1 MKQFIDVVNFEIEA
15 GHGGAG
21 CVSFRREAHVP
32 MGGPDGGNGGDGGD
46 VIVIVDARI
55 NSFGKI
61 KSRKKFRARDG
72 EQGKARLSDGKK
84 GDNVIIRV
92 PIGTVIYNEETG
104 NIIADLIEDG
114 QSETIAKGG
123 KGGKGNKFY
132 ATSTNQAPDYAQHG
146 LDGDKLNIRL
156 EVKLIA
162 DIGLVGMPNAGKSS
176 LLSRLTRANPKIAS
190 YPFTTLT
197 PNLGVCYLDYE
208 RSFVIADIPG
218 IIEGASEGA
227 GLGLTFLRHIERTG
241 ALVFV
246 IDITDENISDTYLK
260 LRKELKSYSKELIKK
275 KSIIILNKTDMLE
288 KNEIDKKIKS
298 VKKTVEKEYKAK
310 ENKEN
315 YFETPEIFAISVF
328 SLEGE
333 ELEKIINA
341 LYKANE
347 SRYLESNSSAIKK
360 KNKKNYNEPFLLNNL
375 NNSDDKKNKLKTK
388 RVFGP
393 VLSKRLGNSLGIDVI
408 PHKTCS
414 YNCIYCQLGSEEN
427 TITDLKNYYSV
438 DEIIYELKE
447 ALLNNKN
454 IDYIT
459 FTGSG
464 EPTLYKDLK
473 KLIYEIKQITDI
485 PVCVITNGS
494 LLYKQEMR
502 SNLLLA
508 DLIIP
513 SLDAGN
519 EDTFKLIDNPNKEID
534 FYKMVEGLA
543 EFKKVFKGEYWLEIF
558 LLKDIND
565 NEMELDDIIKIV
577 RKIKPDRIQLITA
590 TRRVANEKAKA
601 LSDEELKKIKKYFN
615 ARLDIEVDIPN
626 VSDNHKGN
634 TKKIT
639 EEDIINFLI
648 RQPDTARLIAKS
660 FNEEEK
666 RVKELLD
673 SLIKK
678 NKVREEVVNGVVSYA
693 VNI

>member
-61 KSRKKFRARDG
+61 KSRKKFKARDG
-72 EQGKARLSDGKK
+72 ESGRARLSDGKK

-92 PIGTVIYNEETG
+92 PIGTVIYNEETE
-104 NIIADLIEDG
+104 NIIADLTEDG
-114 QSETIAKGG
+114 QSETIARGG

-176 LLSRLTRANPKIAS
+176 LLARLTRANPKIAS

-208 RSFVIADIPG
+208 RSFIIADIPG

-246 IDITDENISDTYLK
+246 IDITDEDINETYLK
-260 LRKELKSYSKELIKK
+260 LRKELKLYSKELIKK
-275 KSIIILNKTDMLE
+275 KSIIILNKIDMLE
-288 KNEIDKKIKS
+288 KKEIEEKIKS
-298 VKKTVEKEYKAK
+298 IKKIINKEYKN
-310 ENKEN
+310 NKEN
-315 YFETPEIFAISVF
+315 YFETPKVFAISVF
-328 SLEGE
+328 SLDGE
-333 ELEKIINA
+333 ELEKITNA

-347 SRYLESNSSAIKK
+347 LRYFET
-360 KNKKNYNEPFLLNNL
+360 KKNYKEPLLLNN
-375 NNSDDKKNKLKTK
+375 KKLKTK

-427 TITDLKNYYSV
+427 TITDLTNYYSV

-485 PVCVITNGS
+485 PVCIITNGS

-519 EDTFKLIDNPNKEID
+519 EETFKLIDNPNKEID
-534 FYKMVEGLA
+534 FDKMVEGLI

-565 NEMELDDIIKIV
+565 NEDELDDIIKIV
-577 RKIKPDRIQLITA
+577 KKIKPDRIQLITA

-615 ARLDIEVDIPN
+615 SKCDIEIDIPN
-626 VSDNHKGN
+626 ISENHKGN
-634 TKKIT
+634 TRILT
-639 EEDIINFLI
+639 EEDIVNFLI
-648 RQPDTARLIAKS
+648 RQPDTAYIIAKS
-660 FNEEEK
+660 FNENERK
-666 RVKELLD
+666 VKELLD
-673 SLIKK
+673 LLIKK
-678 NKVREEVVNGVVSYA
+678 NKVREEIVNGVISYA

>member
-61 KSRKKFRARDG
+61 KSRKKFKARDG
-72 EQGKARLSDGKK
+72 ESGRARLSDGKK

-92 PIGTVIYNEETG
+92 PIGTVIYNEETE
-104 NIIADLIEDG
+104 NIIADLTEDG
-114 QSETIAKGG
+114 QSETIARGG

-176 LLSRLTRANPKIAS
+176 LLARLTRANPKIAS

-208 RSFVIADIPG
+208 RSFIIADIPG

-246 IDITDENISDTYLK
+246 IDITDEDINETYLK
-260 LRKELKSYSKELIKK
+260 LRKELKLYSKELIKK

-288 KNEIDKKIKS
+288 KKEIEEKLKS
-298 VKKTVEKEYKAK
+298 VKKIINKEYKN
-310 ENKEN
+310 NKEN
-315 YFETPEIFAISVF
+315 YFETPEVFAISVF
-328 SLEGE
+328 SLDGE
-333 ELEKIINA
+333 ELEKITNA

-347 SRYLESNSSAIKK
+347 LRYFET
-360 KNKKNYNEPFLLNNL
+360 KKNYKEPLLLNN
-375 NNSDDKKNKLKTK
+375 KKLKTK

-427 TITDLKNYYSV
+427 TITDLTNYYSV

-485 PVCVITNGS
+485 PVCIITNGS

-519 EDTFKLIDNPNKEID
+519 EETFKLIDNPNKEID
-534 FYKMVEGLA
+534 FDKMVEGLI

-558 LLKDIND
+558 LLKGIND
-565 NEMELDDIIKIV
+565 NEDELDDIIKIV
-577 RKIKPDRIQLITA
+577 KKIKPDRIQLITA

-601 LSDEELKKIKKYFN
+601 LYDEELKKIKKYFN
-615 ARLDIEVDIPN
+615 SKCDIEIDIPN
-626 VSDNHKGN
+626 ISENHKGN
-634 TKKIT
+634 TRILT
-639 EEDIINFLI
+639 EDDIVNFLI
-648 RQPDTARLIAKS
+648 RQPDTAYIIAKS
-660 FNEEEK
+660 FNENERK
-666 RVKELLD
+666 VKELLD
-673 SLIKK
+673 LLIKK
-678 NKVREEVVNGVVSYA
+678 NKVREEIVNGVVSYA

>member
-61 KSRKKFRARDG
+61 KSRKKFKARDG
-72 EQGKARLSDGKK
+72 ESGRARLSDGKK
-84 GDNVIIRV
+84 GNNVIIRV

-114 QSETIAKGG
+114 QSETIARGG

-176 LLSRLTRANPKIAS
+176 LLARLTRANPKIAP

-208 RSFVIADIPG
+208 RSFIIADIPG

-241 ALVFV
+241 TLVFV
-246 IDITDENISDTYLK
+246 IDITDEDINETYLK
-260 LRKELKSYSKELIKK
+260 LRKELKLYSKELIKK

-288 KNEIDKKIKS
+288 KKEIEEKIKS
-298 VKKTVEKEYKAK
+298 VKKIINKEYKN
-310 ENKEN
+310 NKKN
-315 YFETPEIFAISVF
+315 YFEIPEVFAISVF
-328 SLEGE
+328 SLDGE
-333 ELEKIINA
+333 ELEKITNA

-347 SRYLESNSSAIKK
+347 LRYFET
-360 KNKKNYNEPFLLNNL
+360 KKNYKEPLLLNN
-375 NNSDDKKNKLKTK
+375 KKLKTK

-427 TITDLKNYYSV
+427 TITDLTNYYSV

-485 PVCVITNGS
+485 PVCIITNGS

-519 EDTFKLIDNPNKEID
+519 EETFKLIDNPNKEID
-534 FYKMVEGLA
+534 FDKMVEGLI

-565 NEMELDDIIKIV
+565 NEDELDDIIKIV
-577 RKIKPDRIQLITA
+577 KKIKPDRIQLITA

-601 LSDEELKKIKKYFN
+601 LSDEELKKVKKYFN
-615 ARLDIEVDIPN
+615 SKCDIEIDIPN
-626 VSDNHKGN
+626 ISENHKGN
-634 TKKIT
+634 TRILT
-639 EEDIINFLI
+639 EEDIVNFLI
-648 RQPDTARLIAKS
+648 RQPDTAYIIAKS
-660 FNEEEK
+660 FNENERK
-666 RVKELLD
+666 VKELLD
-673 SLIKK
+673 LLIKK
-678 NKVREEVVNGVVSYA
+678 NKVREEIVNGVISYA

>member
-61 KSRKKFRARDG
+61 KSRKKFKARDG
-72 EQGKARLSDGKK
+72 ESGRARLSDGKK

-92 PIGTVIYNEETG
+92 PIGTVIYNEDTE
-104 NIIADLIEDG
+104 NIIADLTEDG
-114 QSETIAKGG
+114 QSETIARGG

-176 LLSRLTRANPKIAS
+176 LLARLTRANPKIAS

-208 RSFVIADIPG
+208 RSFIIADIPG

-246 IDITDENISDTYLK
+246 IDITDEDINETYLK
-260 LRKELKSYSKELIKK
+260 LRKELKLYSKELIKK

-288 KNEIDKKIKS
+288 KKEIEEKIKS
-298 VKKTVEKEYKAK
+298 IKKIINKEYKN
-310 ENKEN
+310 NKEN
-315 YFETPEIFAISVF
+315 YFETPEVFAISVF
-328 SLEGE
+328 SLDGE
-333 ELEKIINA
+333 ELEKITNA
-341 LYKANE
+341 LYKVNE
-347 SRYLESNSSAIKK
+347 LRYFET
-360 KNKKNYNEPFLLNNL
+360 KKNYKEPLLLNN
-375 NNSDDKKNKLKTK
+375 KKLKTK

-427 TITDLKNYYSV
+427 TITDLTNYYSV

-485 PVCVITNGS
+485 PVCIITNGS

-502 SNLLLA
+502 SNLILA

-519 EDTFKLIDNPNKEID
+519 EETFKLIDNPNKEID
-534 FYKMVEGLA
+534 FDKMVEGLI

-565 NEMELDDIIKIV
+565 NEDELDDIIKIV
-577 RKIKPDRIQLITA
+577 KKIKPDRIQLITA

-615 ARLDIEVDIPN
+615 SKCDIEIDIPN
-626 VSDNHKGN
+626 ISENHKGN
-634 TKKIT
+634 TRILT
-639 EEDIINFLI
+639 EEDIVNFLI
-648 RQPDTARLIAKS
+648 RQPDTAYIIAKS
-660 FNEEEK
+660 FNENERK
-666 RVKELLD
+666 VKELLD
-673 SLIKK
+673 LLIKK
-678 NKVREEVVNGVVSYA
+678 NKVREEIVNGVISYA

>member
-61 KSRKKFRARDG
+61 KSRKKFKARDG
-72 EQGKARLSDGKK
+72 ESGRARLSDGKK

-92 PIGTVIYNEETG
+92 PIGTVIYNEETE
-104 NIIADLIEDG
+104 NIIADLTKDG
-114 QSETIAKGG
+114 QSETIARGG

-132 ATSTNQAPDYAQHG
+132 ATSTNQSPDYAQHG

-176 LLSRLTRANPKIAS
+176 LLARLTRANPKIAS

-208 RSFVIADIPG
+208 RSFIIADIPG

-246 IDITDENISDTYLK
+246 IDITDEDINETYLK
-260 LRKELKSYSKELIKK
+260 LRKELKLYSKELIKK

-288 KNEIDKKIKS
+288 KKEIEEKIKS
-298 VKKTVEKEYKAK
+298 IKKIINKEYKN
-310 ENKEN
+310 NKEN
-315 YFETPEIFAISVF
+315 YFETPEVFAISVF
-328 SLEGE
+328 SLDGE
-333 ELEKIINA
+333 ELEKITNV

-347 SRYLESNSSAIKK
+347 LRYFET
-360 KNKKNYNEPFLLNNL
+360 KKNYKEPLLLNN
-375 NNSDDKKNKLKTK
+375 KKLKTK

-427 TITDLKNYYSV
+427 TITDLTNYYSV

-485 PVCVITNGS
+485 PVCIITNGS

-519 EDTFKLIDNPNKEID
+519 EETFKLIDNPNKEID
-534 FYKMVEGLA
+534 FYKMVEGLI

-565 NEMELDDIIKIV
+565 NEDELDDIIKIV
-577 RKIKPDRIQLITA
+577 KKIKPDRIQLITA

-615 ARLDIEVDIPN
+615 SKCDIEIDIPN
-626 VSDNHKGN
+626 ISENHKGN
-634 TKKIT
+634 TRILT
-639 EEDIINFLI
+639 EDDIVNFLI
-648 RQPDTARLIAKS
+648 RQPDTAYIIAKS
-660 FNEEEK
+660 FNENERK
-666 RVKELLD
+666 VKELLD
-673 SLIKK
+673 LLIKK
-678 NKVREEVVNGVVSYA
+678 NKVREEIVNGVVSYA

>member
-61 KSRKKFRARDG
+61 KSRKKFKARDG
-72 EQGKARLSDGKK
+72 ESGRARLSDGKK

-92 PIGTVIYNEETG
+92 PIGTVIYNEETE
-104 NIIADLIEDG
+104 NIIADLTEDG
-114 QSETIAKGG
+114 HSETIARGG

-176 LLSRLTRANPKIAS
+176 LLARLTRANPKIAS

-208 RSFVIADIPG
+208 RSFIIADIPG

-246 IDITDENISDTYLK
+246 IDITDEDINETYLK
-260 LRKELKSYSKELIKK
+260 LRKELKLYSKELIKK

-288 KNEIDKKIKS
+288 KKEIEEKIKS
-298 VKKTVEKEYKAK
+298 VKKIINKEYKN
-310 ENKEN
+310 NKEN
-315 YFETPEIFAISVF
+315 YFEPPEVFAISVF
-328 SLEGE
+328 SLDGE

-347 SRYLESNSSAIKK
+347 LRYSET
-360 KNKKNYNEPFLLNNL
+360 KKNYKEPLLLNN
-375 NNSDDKKNKLKTK
+375 KKLKTK

-485 PVCVITNGS
+485 PVCIITNGS

-519 EDTFKLIDNPNKEID
+519 EETFKLIDNPNKEID
-534 FYKMVEGLA
+534 FDKMVEGLI

-565 NEMELDDIIKIV
+565 NEDELGDIIKIV
-577 RKIKPDRIQLITA
+577 KKIKPDRIQLITA

-615 ARLDIEVDIPN
+615 SKCNIEIDIPN
-626 VSDNHKGN
+626 ISENHKGN
-634 TKKIT
+634 TRILT
-639 EEDIINFLI
+639 EDDIVNFLI
-648 RQPDTARLIAKS
+648 RQPDTAYIIAKS
-660 FNEEEK
+660 FNENERK
-666 RVKELLD
+666 VKELLD
-673 SLIKK
+673 LLIKK
-678 NKVREEVVNGVVSYA
+678 NKVREEIVNGVISYA

>member
-61 KSRKKFRARDG
+61 KSRKKFKARDG
-72 EQGKARLSDGKK
+72 ESGRARLSDGKK

-92 PIGTVIYNEETG
+92 PIGTVIYNEDTE
-104 NIIADLIEDG
+104 NIIADLTEDG
-114 QSETIAKGG
+114 QSETIARGG

-176 LLSRLTRANPKIAS
+176 LLARLTRANPKIAS

-208 RSFVIADIPG
+208 RSFIIADIPG

-246 IDITDENISDTYLK
+246 IDITDEDINETYLK
-260 LRKELKSYSKELIKK
+260 LRKELKLYSKELIKK

-288 KNEIDKKIKS
+288 KKEIEEKIKS
-298 VKKTVEKEYKAK
+298 IKKIINKEYKN
-310 ENKEN
+310 NKEN
-315 YFETPEIFAISVF
+315 YFEIPEVFAISVF
-328 SLEGE
+328 SLDGE
-333 ELEKIINA
+333 ELEKITNA

-347 SRYLESNSSAIKK
+347 LRYFET
-360 KNKKNYNEPFLLNNL
+360 KKNYKEPLLLNN
-375 NNSDDKKNKLKTK
+375 KKLKTK

-427 TITDLKNYYSV
+427 TITDLTNYYSV

-485 PVCVITNGS
+485 PVCIITNGS

-519 EDTFKLIDNPNKEID
+519 EETFKLIDNPNKEID
-534 FYKMVEGLA
+534 FDKMVEGLI

-565 NEMELDDIIKIV
+565 NEDELDDIIKIV
-577 RKIKPDRIQLITA
+577 KKIKPDRIQFITA

-615 ARLDIEVDIPN
+615 SKCDIEIDIPN
-626 VSDNHKGN
+626 ISENHKGN
-634 TKKIT
+634 TRIIT
-639 EEDIINFLI
+639 EEDIVNFLI
-648 RQPDTARLIAKS
+648 RQPDTAYIIAKS
-660 FNEEEK
+660 FNENERK
-666 RVKELLD
+666 VKELLD
-673 SLIKK
+673 LLIKK
-678 NKVREEVVNGVVSYA
+678 NKVREEIVNGVVSYA

>member
-61 KSRKKFRARDG
+61 KSRKKFKARDG
-72 EQGKARLSDGKK
+72 ESGRARLSDGKK

-92 PIGTVIYNEETG
+92 PIGTVIYNEETE
-104 NIIADLIEDG
+104 NIIADLTEDG
-114 QSETIAKGG
+114 QSETIARGG

-176 LLSRLTRANPKIAS
+176 LLARLTRANPKIAS

-208 RSFVIADIPG
+208 RSFIIADIPG

-246 IDITDENISDTYLK
+246 IDITDEDINETYLK
-260 LRKELKSYSKELIKK
+260 LRKELKLYSKELIKK

-288 KNEIDKKIKS
+288 KKEIEEKIKS
-298 VKKTVEKEYKAK
+298 IKKVINKEYKN
-310 ENKEN
+310 NKEN
-315 YFETPEIFAISVF
+315 YFEIPEVFAISVF
-328 SLEGE
+328 SLDGE
-333 ELEKIINA
+333 ELEKITNA

-347 SRYLESNSSAIKK
+347 LRYFET
-360 KNKKNYNEPFLLNNL
+360 KKNYKEPLLLNN
-375 NNSDDKKNKLKTK
+375 KKLKTK

-427 TITDLKNYYSV
+427 TITDLTNYYSV

-485 PVCVITNGS
+485 PVCIITNGS

-519 EDTFKLIDNPNKEID
+519 EETFKLIDNPNKEID
-534 FYKMVEGLA
+534 FDKMVEGLI

-565 NEMELDDIIKIV
+565 NEVELDDIIKIV
-577 RKIKPDRIQLITA
+577 KRIKPDRIQLITA

-601 LSDEELKKIKKYFN
+601 LYDEELKKIKKYFN
-615 ARLDIEVDIPN
+615 SKCDIEIDIPN
-626 VSDNHKGN
+626 ISENHKGN
-634 TKKIT
+634 TRILT
-639 EEDIINFLI
+639 EDDIVNFLI
-648 RQPDTARLIAKS
+648 RQPDTAYIIAKS
-660 FNEEEK
+660 FNENERK
-666 RVKELLD
+666 VKELLD
-673 SLIKK
+673 LLIKK
-678 NKVREEVVNGVVSYA
+678 NKVREEIVNGVVSYA

>member
-61 KSRKKFRARDG
+61 KSRKKFKARDG
-72 EQGKARLSDGKK
+72 ESGRARLSDGKK
-84 GDNVIIRV
+84 GDNIIIRV
-92 PIGTVIYNEETG
+92 PIGTVIYNEETE
-104 NIIADLIEDG
+104 NIIADLTEDG
-114 QSETIAKGG
+114 QSETIARGG

-176 LLSRLTRANPKIAS
+176 LLARLTRANPKIAS

-208 RSFVIADIPG
+208 RSFIIADIPG

-246 IDITDENISDTYLK
+246 IDITDEDINETYLK
-260 LRKELKSYSKELIKK
+260 LRKELKLYSKELIKK

-288 KNEIDKKIKS
+288 KKEIEEKIKS
-298 VKKTVEKEYKAK
+298 IKKVINKEYKN
-310 ENKEN
+310 NKEN
-315 YFETPEIFAISVF
+315 YFETPEVFAISVF
-328 SLEGE
+328 SLDGE
-333 ELEKIINA
+333 ELEKITNA

-347 SRYLESNSSAIKK
+347 LRYFET
-360 KNKKNYNEPFLLNNL
+360 KKNYKEPLLLNN
-375 NNSDDKKNKLKTK
+375 KKLKTK

-427 TITDLKNYYSV
+427 TITDLTNYYSV

-485 PVCVITNGS
+485 PVCIITNGS

-519 EDTFKLIDNPNKEID
+519 EDAFKLIDNPNKEINFD
-534 FYKMVEGLA
+534 KMVEGLI

-565 NEMELDDIIKIV
+565 NEDELDDIIKIV
-577 RKIKPDRIQLITA
+577 KKIKPDRIQLITA

-601 LSDEELKKIKKYFN
+601 LTDEELKKIRKYFN
-615 ARLDIEVDIPN
+615 SKCDIEIDIPN
-626 VSDNHKGN
+626 ISENHKGN
-634 TKKIT
+634 TRILT
-639 EEDIINFLI
+639 EEDIVNFLI
-648 RQPDTARLIAKS
+648 RQPDTAYIIAKS
-660 FNEEEK
+660 FNENERK
-666 RVKELLD
+666 VKELLD
-673 SLIKK
+673 LLIKK
-678 NKVREEVVNGVVSYA
+678 NKVREEIVNGVISYA

>member
-21 CVSFRREAHVP
+21 CISFRREAHVP

-61 KSRKKFRARDG
+61 KSRKKFKARDG
-72 EQGKARLSDGKK
+72 ESGRARLSDGKK

-92 PIGTVIYNEETG
+92 PIGTVIYNEETE
-104 NIIADLIEDG
+104 NIIADLTEDG
-114 QSETIAKGG
+114 QSETIARGG

-176 LLSRLTRANPKIAS
+176 LLARLTRANPKIAS

-208 RSFVIADIPG
+208 RSFIIADIPG

-246 IDITDENISDTYLK
+246 IDITDEDINETYLK
-260 LRKELKSYSKELIKK
+260 LRKELKLYSKELIKK

-288 KNEIDKKIKS
+288 KKEIEEKIKS
-298 VKKTVEKEYKAK
+298 VKKVINKEYKN
-310 ENKEN
+310 NKEN
-315 YFETPEIFAISVF
+315 YFEIPEVFAISVF
-328 SLEGE
+328 SLDGEG
-333 ELEKIINA
+333 LEKIINA

-347 SRYLESNSSAIKK
+347 LRYFKT
-360 KNKKNYNEPFLLNNL
+360 KKNYKEPLLLNN
-375 NNSDDKKNKLKTK
+375 KKLKTK

-427 TITDLKNYYSV
+427 TITDLTNYYSV

-485 PVCVITNGS
+485 PVCIITNGS

-519 EDTFKLIDNPNKEID
+519 EETFKLIDNPNKEID
-534 FYKMVEGLA
+534 FDKMVEGLI

-565 NEMELDDIIKIV
+565 NEDELDDIIKIV
-577 RKIKPDRIQLITA
+577 KKIKPDRIQLITA

-615 ARLDIEVDIPN
+615 SKCDIEIDIPN
-626 VSDNHKGN
+626 ISENHKGN
-634 TKKIT
+634 TRILT
-639 EEDIINFLI
+639 EEDIVNFLI
-648 RQPDTARLIAKS
+648 RQPDTAYIIAKS
-660 FNEEEK
+660 FNENERK
-666 RVKELLD
+666 VKELLD
-673 SLIKK
+673 LLIKK
-678 NKVREEVVNGVVSYA
+678 NKVREEIVNGVISYA

>member
-15 GHGGAG
+15 GHGGVG

-61 KSRKKFRARDG
+61 KSRKKFKARDG
-72 EQGKARLSDGKK
+72 ESGRARLSDGKK

-92 PIGTVIYNEETG
+92 PIGTVIYNEETE
-104 NIIADLIEDG
+104 NIIADLTEDG
-114 QSETIAKGG
+114 QSETIARGG

-176 LLSRLTRANPKIAS
+176 LLARLTRANPKIAS

-208 RSFVIADIPG
+208 RSFIIADIPG

-246 IDITDENISDTYLK
+246 IDITDEDINETYLK
-260 LRKELKSYSKELIKK
+260 LRKELKLYSKELIKK

-288 KNEIDKKIKS
+288 KKEIEEKIKS
-298 VKKTVEKEYKAK
+298 VKKIINKEYKN
-310 ENKEN
+310 NKEN
-315 YFETPEIFAISVF
+315 YFETPEVFAISVF
-328 SLEGE
+328 SLDGE
-333 ELEKIINA
+333 ELEKITNA

-347 SRYLESNSSAIKK
+347 LRYFET
-360 KNKKNYNEPFLLNNL
+360 KKNYKEPLLLNN
-375 NNSDDKKNKLKTK
+375 KKLKTK

-427 TITDLKNYYSV
+427 TITDLTNYYSV

-485 PVCVITNGS
+485 PVCIITNGS

-519 EDTFKLIDNPNKEID
+519 EETFKLIDNPNKEID
-534 FYKMVEGLA
+534 FDKMVEGLI

-565 NEMELDDIIKIV
+565 NEDELDDIIKIV
-577 RKIKPDRIQLITA
+577 KKIKPDRIQLITA

-615 ARLDIEVDIPN
+615 SKCDIEIDIPN
-626 VSDNHKGN
+626 ISENHKGN
-634 TKKIT
+634 TRILT
-639 EEDIINFLI
+639 EDDIVNFLI
-648 RQPDTARLIAKS
+648 RQPDTAYIIAKS
-660 FNEEEK
+660 FNENERK
-666 RVKELLD
+666 VKELLD
-673 SLIKK
+673 LLIKK
-678 NKVREEVVNGVVSYA
+678 NKVREEIVNGVVSYA

>member
-84 GDNVIIRV
+84 GDNVVIRV
-92 PIGTVIYNEETG
+92 PIGAVIYNEETG
-104 NIIADLIEDG
+104 NIIADLTEDG
-114 QSETIAKGG
+114 QSETIARGG

-146 LDGDKLNIRL
+146 LEGDKLNIRL

-176 LLSRLTRANPKIAS
+176 LLARLTRANPKIAS

-246 IDITDENISDTYLK
+246 IDITDEDIGDTYLK

-288 KNEIDKKIKS
+288 KNEIEKKIKIL
-298 VKKTVEKEYKAK
+298 KKTVEKEY
-310 ENKEN
+310 EDNKEN
-315 YFETPEIFAISVF
+315 YFEVPEIFAISVF

-333 ELEKIINA
+333 ELEKITNA

-347 SRYLESNSSAIKK
+347 LRYSKINSINKK
-360 KNKKNYNEPFLLNNL
+360 TKKNYNEHVLLNNE
-375 NNSDDKKNKLKTK
+375 KNKLKTK

-485 PVCVITNGS
+485 PVCIITNGS

-508 DLIIP
+508 DLVIP

-534 FYKMVEGLA
+534 FDKMVEGLI

-565 NEMELDDIIKIV
+565 NEDELDDIIKIV
-577 RKIKPDRIQLITA
+577 NKIKPDRIQLITA

-601 LSDEELKKIKKYFN
+601 LTDEELKKIKKYFN
-615 ARLDIEVDIPN
+615 SRCDIEVDIPS

-634 TKKIT
+634 AKKIT
-639 EEDIINFLI
+639 EEDIVNFLI
-648 RQPDTARLIAKS
+648 RQPDTAYLISKS
-660 FNEEEK
+660 FNEEERK
-666 RVKELLD
+666 VKELLD
-673 SLIKK
+673 TLIKK
-678 NKVREEVVNGVVSYA
+678 NKVREEIVNGVVSYA

>member
-61 KSRKKFRARDG
+61 KSRKKFKARDG
-72 EQGKARLSDGKK
+72 ESGRARLSDGKK

-92 PIGTVIYNEETG
+92 PIGTVIYNEETE
-104 NIIADLIEDG
+104 NIIADLTEDG
-114 QSETIAKGG
+114 QSETIARGG

-176 LLSRLTRANPKIAS
+176 LLARLTRANPKIAS

-208 RSFVIADIPG
+208 RSFIIADIPG

-246 IDITDENISDTYLK
+246 IDITDEDINETYLK
-260 LRKELKSYSKELIKK
+260 LRKELKLYSKELIKK

-288 KNEIDKKIKS
+288 KKEIEEKIKS
-298 VKKTVEKEYKAK
+298 IKKVINKEYKN
-310 ENKEN
+310 NKEN
-315 YFETPEIFAISVF
+315 YFETPKVFAISVF
-328 SLEGE
+328 SLDGE
-333 ELEKIINA
+333 ELEKITNA

-347 SRYLESNSSAIKK
+347 LRYFET
-360 KNKKNYNEPFLLNNL
+360 KKNYKEPLLLNN
-375 NNSDDKKNKLKTK
+375 KKLKTK

-427 TITDLKNYYSV
+427 TITDLTNYYSV

-485 PVCVITNGS
+485 PVCIITNGS

-519 EDTFKLIDNPNKEID
+519 EETFKLIDNPNKEID
-534 FYKMVEGLA
+534 FDKMVEGLI

-565 NEMELDDIIKIV
+565 NEDELDDIIKIV
-577 RKIKPDRIQLITA
+577 KKIKPDRIQLITA

-615 ARLDIEVDIPN
+615 SKCDIEIDIPN
-626 VSDNHKGN
+626 ISENHKGN
-634 TKKIT
+634 DKKIT
-639 EEDIINFLI
+639 EEDIVNFLI
-648 RQPDTARLIAKS
+648 RQPDTAYIIAKS
-660 FNEEEK
+660 FNENERK
-666 RVKELLD
+666 VKELLD

-678 NKVREEVVNGVVSYA
+678 NKVREEIVNGVVSYA

>member
-61 KSRKKFRARDG
+61 KSRKKFKARDG
-72 EQGKARLSDGKK
+72 ESGRARLSDGKK

-92 PIGTVIYNEETG
+92 PIGTVIYNEETE
-104 NIIADLIEDG
+104 NIIADLTEDG
-114 QSETIAKGG
+114 QSETIARGG

-176 LLSRLTRANPKIAS
+176 LLARLTRANPKIAS

-208 RSFVIADIPG
+208 RSFIIADIPG

-246 IDITDENISDTYLK
+246 IDITDEDINETYLK
-260 LRKELKSYSKELIKK
+260 LRKELKLYSKELIKK

-288 KNEIDKKIKS
+288 KKEIEEKIKS
-298 VKKTVEKEYKAK
+298 VKKIINKEYKN
-310 ENKEN
+310 NKEN
-315 YFETPEIFAISVF
+315 YFEIPEVFAISVF
-328 SLEGE
+328 TLEGE

-347 SRYLESNSSAIKK
+347 LRYFET
-360 KNKKNYNEPFLLNNL
+360 KKNYKEPLLLNN
-375 NNSDDKKNKLKTK
+375 KKLKTK

-427 TITDLKNYYSV
+427 TITDLTNYYSV

-464 EPTLYKDLK
+464 GFSVMAILNKFN
-473 KLIYEIKQITDI
+473 EIFFEENK
-485 PVCVITNGS
+485 NAA
-494 LLYKQEMR
+494 
-502 SNLLLA
+502 NLL
-508 DLIIP
+508 
-513 SLDAGN
+513 
-519 EDTFKLIDNPNKEID
+519 
-534 FYKMVEGLA
+534 
-543 EFKKVFKGEYWLEIF
+543 
-558 LLKDIND
+558 
-565 NEMELDDIIKIV
+565 
-577 RKIKPDRIQLITA
+577 
-590 TRRVANEKAKA
+590 
-601 LSDEELKKIKKYFN
+601 
-615 ARLDIEVDIPN
+615 
-626 VSDNHKGN
+626 
-634 TKKIT
+634 TKC
-639 EEDIINFLI
+639 
-648 RQPDTARLIAKS
+648 
-660 FNEEEK
+660 
-666 RVKELLD
+666 
-673 SLIKK
+673 
-678 NKVREEVVNGVVSYA
+678 
-693 VNI
+693 

>member
-61 KSRKKFRARDG
+61 KSRKKFKARDG
-72 EQGKARLSDGKK
+72 ESGRARLSDGKK

-92 PIGTVIYNEETG
+92 PIGTVIYNEDTE
-104 NIIADLIEDG
+104 NIIADLTEDG
-114 QSETIAKGG
+114 QSETIARGG

-162 DIGLVGMPNAGKSS
+162 DIGLVGMSNAGKSS
-176 LLSRLTRANPKIAS
+176 LLARLTRANPKIAS

-208 RSFVIADIPG
+208 RSFIIADIPG
-218 IIEGASEGA
+218 IIEGASEGS

-246 IDITDENISDTYLK
+246 IDITDEDINETYLK
-260 LRKELKSYSKELIKK
+260 LRKELKLYSKELIKK

-288 KNEIDKKIKS
+288 KKEIEEKIKS
-298 VKKTVEKEYKAK
+298 IKKVINKEYKN
-310 ENKEN
+310 NKEN
-315 YFETPEIFAISVF
+315 YFETPEVFAISVF
-328 SLEGE
+328 SLDGE
-333 ELEKIINA
+333 ELEKITNA

-347 SRYLESNSSAIKK
+347 LRYFET
-360 KNKKNYNEPFLLNNL
+360 KKNYKEPLLLNN
-375 NNSDDKKNKLKTK
+375 KKLKTK

-427 TITDLKNYYSV
+427 TITDLTNYYSV

-485 PVCVITNGS
+485 PVCIITNGS

-519 EDTFKLIDNPNKEID
+519 EETFKLIDNPNKEINFD
-534 FYKMVEGLA
+534 KMVEGLI

-565 NEMELDDIIKIV
+565 NEDELDDIIKIV
-577 RKIKPDRIQLITA
+577 KKIKPDRIQLITA

-615 ARLDIEVDIPN
+615 SKCDIEIDIPN
-626 VSDNHKGN
+626 ISENHKGN
-634 TKKIT
+634 TRILT
-639 EEDIINFLI
+639 EEDIVNFLI
-648 RQPDTARLIAKS
+648 RQPDTAYIIAKS
-660 FNEEEK
+660 FNENERK
-666 RVKELLD
+666 VKELLD
-673 SLIKK
+673 LLIKK
-678 NKVREEVVNGVVSYA
+678 NKVREEIVNGVISYA

>member
-84 GDNVIIRV
+84 GDNMVIRV
-92 PIGTVIYNEETG
+92 PIGAVIYNEETG
-104 NIIADLIEDG
+104 NIIADLTEDG
-114 QSETIAKGG
+114 QSETIARGG

-146 LDGDKLNIRL
+146 LEGDKLNIRL

-162 DIGLVGMPNAGKSS
+162 DVGLVGMPNAGKSS
-176 LLSRLTRANPKIAS
+176 LLARLTRANPKIAS

-246 IDITDENISDTYLK
+246 IDITDEDIGDTYLK

-288 KNEIDKKIKS
+288 KNEIEKKIKIL
-298 VKKTVEKEYKAK
+298 KKTVEKEY
-310 ENKEN
+310 EDNKEN
-315 YFETPEIFAISVF
+315 YFKVPEIFAISVF

-333 ELEKIINA
+333 ELEKITNA

-347 SRYLESNSSAIKK
+347 LRYSKINSINKK
-360 KNKKNYNEPFLLNNL
+360 TKKNYNEHVLLNNE
-375 NNSDDKKNKLKTK
+375 KNKLKTK

-414 YNCIYCQLGSEEN
+414 YNCIYCQLGSEKN

-485 PVCVITNGS
+485 PVCIITNGS

-508 DLIIP
+508 DLVIP

-534 FYKMVEGLA
+534 FDKMVEGLI

-565 NEMELDDIIKIV
+565 NKDELDDIIKIV
-577 RKIKPDRIQLITA
+577 NKIKPDRIQLITA

-601 LSDEELKKIKKYFN
+601 LTDEELKKIKKYFK
-615 ARLDIEVDIPN
+615 ARCDIEIDIPS

-634 TKKIT
+634 SKKIT
-639 EEDIINFLI
+639 EEDIVNFLI
-648 RQPDTARLIAKS
+648 RQPDTAYLIAKS

-673 SLIKK
+673 ALIKK
-678 NKVREEVVNGVVSYA
+678 NKVREEIVNGVVSYA

>member
-61 KSRKKFRARDG
+61 KSRKKFKARDG
-72 EQGKARLSDGKK
+72 ESGRARLSDGKK

-92 PIGTVIYNEETG
+92 PIGTVIYNEETE
-104 NIIADLIEDG
+104 NIIADLTEDG
-114 QSETIAKGG
+114 QSETIARGG
-123 KGGKGNKFY
+123 KGGRGNKFY

-176 LLSRLTRANPKIAS
+176 LLARLTRANPKIAS

-208 RSFVIADIPG
+208 RSFIIADIPG

-246 IDITDENISDTYLK
+246 IDITDEDINETYLK
-260 LRKELKSYSKELIKK
+260 LRKELKLYSKELIKK

-288 KNEIDKKIKS
+288 KKEIEEKIKS
-298 VKKTVEKEYKAK
+298 VKKIINKEYKN
-310 ENKEN
+310 NKEN
-315 YFETPEIFAISVF
+315 YFEIPEVFAISVF
-328 SLEGE
+328 SLDGE

-347 SRYLESNSSAIKK
+347 LRYSETKK
-360 KNKKNYNEPFLLNNL
+360 IYKEPLLLNN
-375 NNSDDKKNKLKTK
+375 KKLKTK

-427 TITDLKNYYSV
+427 TITDLTNYYSV

-485 PVCVITNGS
+485 PVCIITNGS

-519 EDTFKLIDNPNKEID
+519 EETFKLIDNPNKEID
-534 FYKMVEGLA
+534 FDKMVEGLI

-565 NEMELDDIIKIV
+565 NEDELDDIIKIV
-577 RKIKPDRIQLITA
+577 KKIKPDRIQLITA
-590 TRRVANEKAKA
+590 TRRVANEKAKV

-615 ARLDIEVDIPN
+615 SKCDIEIDIPN
-626 VSDNHKGN
+626 ISENHKGN
-634 TKKIT
+634 TRILT
-639 EEDIINFLI
+639 EDDIVNFLI
-648 RQPDTARLIAKS
+648 RQPDTAYIIAKS
-660 FNEEEK
+660 FNENERK
-666 RVKELLD
+666 VKELLD
-673 SLIKK
+673 LLIKK
-678 NKVREEVVNGVVSYA
+678 NKVREEIVNGVVSYA

>member
-61 KSRKKFRARDG
+61 KSRKKFKARDG
-72 EQGKARLSDGKK
+72 ESGRARLSDGKK

-92 PIGTVIYNEETG
+92 PIGTVIYNEETE
-104 NIIADLIEDG
+104 NIIADLTKDG
-114 QSETIAKGG
+114 QSETIARGG

-176 LLSRLTRANPKIAS
+176 LLARLTRANPKIAS

-208 RSFVIADIPG
+208 RSFIIADIPG

-246 IDITDENISDTYLK
+246 IDITDEDINETYLK
-260 LRKELKSYSKELIKK
+260 LRKELKLYSKELIKK

-288 KNEIDKKIKS
+288 KKEIEEKIKS
-298 VKKTVEKEYKAK
+298 IKKVINKEYKN
-310 ENKEN
+310 NKEN
-315 YFETPEIFAISVF
+315 YFEIPEVFAISVF
-328 SLEGE
+328 SLDGE
-333 ELEKIINA
+333 ELEKITNA

-347 SRYLESNSSAIKK
+347 LRYFETKK
-360 KNKKNYNEPFLLNNL
+360 IYKEPLLLNN
-375 NNSDDKKNKLKTK
+375 KKLKTK

-427 TITDLKNYYSV
+427 TITDLTNYYSV

-485 PVCVITNGS
+485 PVCIITNGS

-519 EDTFKLIDNPNKEID
+519 EETFKLIDNPNKEID
-534 FYKMVEGLA
+534 FDKMVEGLI

-565 NEMELDDIIKIV
+565 NEDELDDIIKIV
-577 RKIKPDRIQLITA
+577 KKIKPDRIQLITA

-615 ARLDIEVDIPN
+615 SKCDIEIDIPN
-626 VSDNHKGN
+626 ISENHKGN
-634 TKKIT
+634 TRILT
-639 EEDIINFLI
+639 EEDIVNFLI
-648 RQPDTARLIAKS
+648 RQPDTAYIIAKS
-660 FNEEEK
+660 FNENERK
-666 RVKELLD
+666 VKELLD
-673 SLIKK
+673 LLIKK
-678 NKVREEVVNGVVSYA
+678 NKVREEIVNGVISYA

>member
-61 KSRKKFRARDG
+61 KSRKKFKARDG
-72 EQGKARLSDGKK
+72 ESGRARLSDGKK

-92 PIGTVIYNEETG
+92 PIGTVIYNEETE
-104 NIIADLIEDG
+104 NIIADLTEDG
-114 QSETIAKGG
+114 QSETIARGG

-176 LLSRLTRANPKIAS
+176 LLARLTRANPKIAS

-208 RSFVIADIPG
+208 RSFIIADIPG

-246 IDITDENISDTYLK
+246 IDITDEDINETYLK
-260 LRKELKSYSKELIKK
+260 LRKELKLYSKELIKK

-288 KNEIDKKIKS
+288 KKEIEEKIKS
-298 VKKTVEKEYKAK
+298 IKKIINKEYKN
-310 ENKEN
+310 NKEN
-315 YFETPEIFAISVF
+315 YFEIPEVFAISVF
-328 SLEGE
+328 SLDGE
-333 ELEKIINA
+333 ELEKITNA

-347 SRYLESNSSAIKK
+347 LRYFET
-360 KNKKNYNEPFLLNNL
+360 KKNYKEPLLLNN
-375 NNSDDKKNKLKTK
+375 KKLKTK

-427 TITDLKNYYSV
+427 TITNLTNYYSV

-485 PVCVITNGS
+485 PVCIITNGS

-519 EDTFKLIDNPNKEID
+519 EETFKLIDNPNKEID
-534 FYKMVEGLA
+534 FDKMVEGLI

-565 NEMELDDIIKIV
+565 NEVELDDIIKIV
-577 RKIKPDRIQLITA
+577 KRIKPDRIQLITA

-615 ARLDIEVDIPN
+615 SKCDIEIDIPN
-626 VSDNHKGN
+626 ISENHKGN
-634 TKKIT
+634 TRILT
-639 EEDIINFLI
+639 EDDIVNFLI
-648 RQPDTARLIAKS
+648 RQPDTAYIIAKS
-660 FNEEEK
+660 FNENERK
-666 RVKELLD
+666 VKELLD
-673 SLIKK
+673 LLIKK
-678 NKVREEVVNGVVSYA
+678 NKVREEIVNGVVSYA

>member
-61 KSRKKFRARDG
+61 KSRKKFKARDG
-72 EQGKARLSDGKK
+72 ESGRARLSDGKK

-92 PIGTVIYNEETG
+92 PIGTVIYNEDTE
-104 NIIADLIEDG
+104 NIIADLTEDG
-114 QSETIAKGG
+114 QSETIARGG

-176 LLSRLTRANPKIAS
+176 LLARLTRANPKIAS

-208 RSFVIADIPG
+208 RSFIIADIPG

-246 IDITDENISDTYLK
+246 IDITDEDINETYLK
-260 LRKELKSYSKELIKK
+260 LRKELKLYSKELIKK

-288 KNEIDKKIKS
+288 KKEIEEKIKS
-298 VKKTVEKEYKAK
+298 IKKIINKEYKN
-310 ENKEN
+310 NKEN
-315 YFETPEIFAISVF
+315 YFETPEVFAISVF
-328 SLEGE
+328 SLDGE

-347 SRYLESNSSAIKK
+347 LRYFET
-360 KNKKNYNEPFLLNNL
+360 KKNYKEPLLLNN
-375 NNSDDKKNKLKTK
+375 KKLKTK

-427 TITDLKNYYSV
+427 TITDLTNYYSV

-485 PVCVITNGS
+485 PVCIITNGS

-519 EDTFKLIDNPNKEID
+519 EETFKLIDNPNKEID
-534 FYKMVEGLA
+534 FYKMVEGLI

-565 NEMELDDIIKIV
+565 NEDELDDIIKIV
-577 RKIKPDRIQLITA
+577 KKIKPDRIQLITA

-615 ARLDIEVDIPN
+615 SKCYIEIDIPN
-626 VSDNHKGN
+626 ISENHKGN
-634 TKKIT
+634 TRILT
-639 EEDIINFLI
+639 EDDIVNFLI
-648 RQPDTARLIAKS
+648 RQPDTAYIIAKS
-660 FNEEEK
+660 FNENERK
-666 RVKELLD
+666 VKELLD
-673 SLIKK
+673 LLIKK
-678 NKVREEVVNGVVSYA
+678 NKVREEIVNGVISYA

>member
-61 KSRKKFRARDG
+61 KSRKKFKARDG
-72 EQGKARLSDGKK
+72 ESGRARLSDGKK

-92 PIGTVIYNEETG
+92 PIGTVIYNEETE
-104 NIIADLIEDG
+104 NIIADLTEDG
-114 QSETIAKGG
+114 QSETIARGG

-162 DIGLVGMPNAGKSS
+162 DIGLVGIPNAGKSS
-176 LLSRLTRANPKIAS
+176 LLARLTRANPKIAS

-208 RSFVIADIPG
+208 RSFIIADIPG

-246 IDITDENISDTYLK
+246 IDITDEDINETYLK
-260 LRKELKSYSKELIKK
+260 LRKELKLYSKELIKK

-288 KNEIDKKIKS
+288 KKEIEEKIKS
-298 VKKTVEKEYKAK
+298 VKKIINKEYKN
-310 ENKEN
+310 NKEN
-315 YFETPEIFAISVF
+315 YFETPEVFAISVF
-328 SLEGE
+328 SLDGE
-333 ELEKIINA
+333 ELEKITNA

-347 SRYLESNSSAIKK
+347 LRYFET
-360 KNKKNYNEPFLLNNL
+360 KKNYKEPLLLNN
-375 NNSDDKKNKLKTK
+375 KKLKTK

-427 TITDLKNYYSV
+427 TITDLTNYYSV

-485 PVCVITNGS
+485 PVCIITNGS

-519 EDTFKLIDNPNKEID
+519 EETFKLIDNPNKEID
-534 FYKMVEGLA
+534 FYKMVEGLI

-565 NEMELDDIIKIV
+565 NEDELDDIIKIV
-577 RKIKPDRIQLITA
+577 KKIKPDRIQLITA

-615 ARLDIEVDIPN
+615 SKCGIEIDIPN
-626 VSDNHKGN
+626 ISENHKGN
-634 TKKIT
+634 TRILT
-639 EEDIINFLI
+639 EEDIVNFLI
-648 RQPDTARLIAKS
+648 RQPDTAYIIAKS
-660 FNEEEK
+660 FNENERK
-666 RVKELLD
+666 VKELLD
-673 SLIKK
+673 LLIKK
-678 NKVREEVVNGVVSYA
+678 NKVREEIVNGVISYA

>member
-61 KSRKKFRARDG
+61 KSRKKFKARDG
-72 EQGKARLSDGKK
+72 ESGRARLSDGKK

-92 PIGTVIYNEETG
+92 PIGTVIYNEETE
-104 NIIADLIEDG
+104 NIIADLTEDG
-114 QSETIAKGG
+114 QSETIARGG

-176 LLSRLTRANPKIAS
+176 LLARLTRANPKIAS

-208 RSFVIADIPG
+208 RSFIIADIPG

-246 IDITDENISDTYLK
+246 IDITDEDINETYLK
-260 LRKELKSYSKELIKK
+260 LRKELKLYSKELIKK

-288 KNEIDKKIKS
+288 KKEIEEKIKS
-298 VKKTVEKEYKAK
+298 VKTIINKEYKN
-310 ENKEN
+310 NKEN
-315 YFETPEIFAISVF
+315 YFETPEVFAISVF
-328 SLEGE
+328 SLDGE
-333 ELEKIINA
+333 ELEKITNA

-347 SRYLESNSSAIKK
+347 LRYFET
-360 KNKKNYNEPFLLNNL
+360 KKNYKEPLLLNN
-375 NNSDDKKNKLKTK
+375 KKLKTK

-427 TITDLKNYYSV
+427 TITDLTNYYSV

-454 IDYIT
+454 VDYIT

-485 PVCVITNGS
+485 PVCIITNGS

-519 EDTFKLIDNPNKEID
+519 EETFKLIDNPNKEID
-534 FYKMVEGLA
+534 FDKMVEGLI

-565 NEMELDDIIKIV
+565 NEVELDDIIKIV
-577 RKIKPDRIQLITA
+577 KRIKPDRIQLITA

-615 ARLDIEVDIPN
+615 SKCDIEIDIPN
-626 VSDNHKGN
+626 ISENHKGN
-634 TKKIT
+634 TRILT
-639 EEDIINFLI
+639 EEDIVNFLI
-648 RQPDTARLIAKS
+648 RQPDTAYIIAKS
-660 FNEEEK
+660 FNENERK
-666 RVKELLD
+666 VKELLD
-673 SLIKK
+673 LLIKK
-678 NKVREEVVNGVVSYA
+678 NKVREEIVNGVVSYA

>member
-84 GDNVIIRV
+84 GDNVVIRV
-92 PIGTVIYNEETG
+92 PIGAVIYNEETG
-104 NIIADLIEDG
+104 NIIADLTEDG
-114 QSETIAKGG
+114 QSETIARGG

-146 LDGDKLNIRL
+146 LEGDKLNIRL

-176 LLSRLTRANPKIAS
+176 LLARLTRANPKIAS

-246 IDITDENISDTYLK
+246 IDITDEDIGDTYLK

-288 KNEIDKKIKS
+288 KNEIEKKIKIL
-298 VKKTVEKEYKAK
+298 KKTVEKEY
-310 ENKEN
+310 EDNKEN
-315 YFETPEIFAISVF
+315 YFEVPEIFAISVF
-328 SLEGE
+328 TLEGE
-333 ELEKIINA
+333 ELEKITNA

-347 SRYLESNSSAIKK
+347 LRYSKINSINKK
-360 KNKKNYNEPFLLNNL
+360 TKKNYNEHVLLNNE
-375 NNSDDKKNKLKTK
+375 KNKLKTK

-485 PVCVITNGS
+485 PVCIITNGS

-508 DLIIP
+508 DLVIP

-534 FYKMVEGLA
+534 FDKMVEGLI

-565 NEMELDDIIKIV
+565 SEDELDDIIKIV
-577 RKIKPDRIQLITA
+577 NKIKPDRIQLITA

-601 LSDEELKKIKKYFN
+601 LTDEELKKIKKYFK
-615 ARLDIEVDIPN
+615 ARCDIEIDIPS

-634 TKKIT
+634 SKKIT
-639 EEDIINFLI
+639 EEDIVNFLI
-648 RQPDTARLIAKS
+648 RQPDTAYLIAKS

-673 SLIKK
+673 TLIKK
-678 NKVREEVVNGVVSYA
+678 NKVREEIVNGVVSYA

>member
-61 KSRKKFRARDG
+61 KSRKKFKARDG
-72 EQGKARLSDGKK
+72 ESGRARLSDGKK

-92 PIGTVIYNEETG
+92 PIGTVIYNEETE
-104 NIIADLIEDG
+104 NIIADLTEDG
-114 QSETIAKGG
+114 QSETIARGG

-176 LLSRLTRANPKIAS
+176 LLARLTRANPKIAS

-208 RSFVIADIPG
+208 RSFIIADIPG

-246 IDITDENISDTYLK
+246 IDITDEDINETYLK
-260 LRKELKSYSKELIKK
+260 LRKELKLYSKELIKK

-288 KNEIDKKIKS
+288 KKEIEEKIKS
-298 VKKTVEKEYKAK
+298 IKKVINKEYKN
-310 ENKEN
+310 NKEN
-315 YFETPEIFAISVF
+315 YFETPEVFAISVF
-328 SLEGE
+328 SLDGE
-333 ELEKIINA
+333 ELEKITNA

-347 SRYLESNSSAIKK
+347 LRYFET
-360 KNKKNYNEPFLLNNL
+360 KKNYKEPLLLNN
-375 NNSDDKKNKLKTK
+375 KKLKTK

-427 TITDLKNYYSV
+427 TITDLTNYYSV

-485 PVCVITNGS
+485 PVCIITNGS

-519 EDTFKLIDNPNKEID
+519 EETFKLIDNPNKEID
-534 FYKMVEGLA
+534 FYKMVEGLI

-565 NEMELDDIIKIV
+565 NEDELDDIIKIV
-577 RKIKPDRIQLITA
+577 KKIKPDRIQLITA

-615 ARLDIEVDIPN
+615 SKCDIEIDIPN
-626 VSDNHKGN
+626 ISENHKGN
-634 TKKIT
+634 TRILT
-639 EEDIINFLI
+639 EEDIVNFLI
-648 RQPDTARLIAKS
+648 RQPDTAYIIAKS
-660 FNEEEK
+660 FNENERK
-666 RVKELLD
+666 VKELLD
-673 SLIKK
+673 LLIKK
-678 NKVREEVVNGVVSYA
+678 NKVREEIVNGVVSYA

>member
-61 KSRKKFRARDG
+61 KSRKKFKARDG
-72 EQGKARLSDGKK
+72 ESGRARLSDGKK

-92 PIGTVIYNEETG
+92 PIGTVIYNEETE
-104 NIIADLIEDG
+104 NIIADLTEDG
-114 QSETIAKGG
+114 QSETIARGG

-176 LLSRLTRANPKIAS
+176 LLARLTRANPKIAS

-208 RSFVIADIPG
+208 RSFIIADIPG

-246 IDITDENISDTYLK
+246 IDITDEDINETYLK
-260 LRKELKSYSKELIKK
+260 LRKELKLYSKELIKK
-275 KSIIILNKTDMLE
+275 KSIIILNKIDMLE
-288 KNEIDKKIKS
+288 KKEIEEKIKS
-298 VKKTVEKEYKAK
+298 IKKIINKEYKN
-310 ENKEN
+310 NKEN
-315 YFETPEIFAISVF
+315 YFETPEVFAISVF
-328 SLEGE
+328 SLDGE
-333 ELEKIINA
+333 ELEKITNA

-347 SRYLESNSSAIKK
+347 LRYFETKK
-360 KNKKNYNEPFLLNNL
+360 IYKEPLLLNN
-375 NNSDDKKNKLKTK
+375 KKLKTK

-427 TITDLKNYYSV
+427 TITDLTNYYSV

-485 PVCVITNGS
+485 PVCIITNGS

-519 EDTFKLIDNPNKEID
+519 EETFKLIDNPNKEID
-534 FYKMVEGLA
+534 FDKMVEGLI

-565 NEMELDDIIKIV
+565 NEVELDDIIKIV
-577 RKIKPDRIQLITA
+577 KKIKPDRIQLITA

-615 ARLDIEVDIPN
+615 SKCDIEIDIPN
-626 VSDNHKGN
+626 ISENHKGN
-634 TKKIT
+634 TRILT
-639 EEDIINFLI
+639 EDDIVNFLI
-648 RQPDTARLIAKS
+648 RQPDTAYIIAKS
-660 FNEEEK
+660 FNENERK
-666 RVKELLD
+666 VKELLD
-673 SLIKK
+673 LLIKK
-678 NKVREEVVNGVVSYA
+678 NKVREELVNGVVSYA

>member
-61 KSRKKFRARDG
+61 KSRKKFKARDG
-72 EQGKARLSDGKK
+72 ESGRARLSDGKK

-92 PIGTVIYNEETG
+92 PIGTVIYNEETE
-104 NIIADLIEDG
+104 NIIADLTEDG
-114 QSETIAKGG
+114 QSETIARGG

-176 LLSRLTRANPKIAS
+176 LLARLTRANPKIAS

-208 RSFVIADIPG
+208 RSFIIADIPG

-246 IDITDENISDTYLK
+246 IDITDEDINETYLK
-260 LRKELKSYSKELIKK
+260 LRKELKLYSKELIKK

-288 KNEIDKKIKS
+288 KKEIEEKIKS
-298 VKKTVEKEYKAK
+298 IKKVINKEYKN
-310 ENKEN
+310 NKEN
-315 YFETPEIFAISVF
+315 YFETPEVFAISVF
-328 SLEGE
+328 SLDGE
-333 ELEKIINA
+333 ELEKITNA

-347 SRYLESNSSAIKK
+347 LRYYET
-360 KNKKNYNEPFLLNNL
+360 KKNYKEPLLLNN
-375 NNSDDKKNKLKTK
+375 KKLKTK

-427 TITDLKNYYSV
+427 TITDLTNYYSV

-485 PVCVITNGS
+485 PVCIITNGS

-519 EDTFKLIDNPNKEID
+519 EETFKLIDNPNKEID
-534 FYKMVEGLA
+534 FDKMVEGLI

-565 NEMELDDIIKIV
+565 NEEELDDIIKIV
-577 RKIKPDRIQLITA
+577 KKIKPDRIQLITA

-615 ARLDIEVDIPN
+615 SKCYIEIDIPS
-626 VSDNHKGN
+626 VSENHKGN
-634 TKKIT
+634 TRILT
-639 EEDIINFLI
+639 EEDIVNFLI
-648 RQPDTARLIAKS
+648 RQPDTAYIIAKS
-660 FNEEEK
+660 FNENERK
-666 RVKELLD
+666 VKELLD
-673 SLIKK
+673 LLIKK
-678 NKVREEVVNGVVSYA
+678 NKVREEIVNGVVSYA

>member
-61 KSRKKFRARDG
+61 KSRKKFKARDG
-72 EQGKARLSDGKK
+72 ESGRARLSDGKK
-84 GDNVIIRV
+84 GDNIIIRV
-92 PIGTVIYNEETG
+92 PIGTVIYNEDTE
-104 NIIADLIEDG
+104 NIIADLTEDG
-114 QSETIAKGG
+114 QSETIARGG

-176 LLSRLTRANPKIAS
+176 LLARLTRANPKIAS

-208 RSFVIADIPG
+208 RSFIIADIPG

-246 IDITDENISDTYLK
+246 IDITDEDINETYLK
-260 LRKELKSYSKELIKK
+260 LRKELKLYSKELIKK

-288 KNEIDKKIKS
+288 KKEIEEKIKS
-298 VKKTVEKEYKAK
+298 VKKIINKEYKN
-310 ENKEN
+310 NKEN
-315 YFETPEIFAISVF
+315 YFEIPEVFAISVF
-328 SLEGE
+328 SLDGE
-333 ELEKIINA
+333 ELEKITNA

-347 SRYLESNSSAIKK
+347 LRYFET
-360 KNKKNYNEPFLLNNL
+360 KKNYKEPLLLNN
-375 NNSDDKKNKLKTK
+375 KKLKTK

-427 TITDLKNYYSV
+427 TITDLTNYYSV

-485 PVCVITNGS
+485 PVCIITNGS

-519 EDTFKLIDNPNKEID
+519 EETFKLIDNPNKEID
-534 FYKMVEGLA
+534 FDKMVEGLI

-565 NEMELDDIIKIV
+565 NEDELDDIIKIV
-577 RKIKPDRIQLITA
+577 KRIKPDRIQLITA

-601 LSDEELKKIKKYFN
+601 LSDEELKKIKEYFN
-615 ARLDIEVDIPN
+615 ARCDIEIDIPN
-626 VSDNHKGN
+626 ISENHKGN
-634 TKKIT
+634 TRILT
-639 EEDIINFLI
+639 EEDIVNFLI
-648 RQPDTARLIAKS
+648 RQPDTAYIIAKC
-660 FNEEEK
+660 FNENERK
-666 RVKELLD
+666 VKELLD
-673 SLIKK
+673 ALIKK
-678 NKVREEVVNGVVSYA
+678 NKVREEIVNGVISYA

>member
-61 KSRKKFRARDG
+61 KSRKKFKARDG
-72 EQGKARLSDGKK
+72 ESGRARLSDGKK

-92 PIGTVIYNEETG
+92 PIGTVIYNEETE
-104 NIIADLIEDG
+104 NIIADLTEDG
-114 QSETIAKGG
+114 QSETIARGG

-176 LLSRLTRANPKIAS
+176 LLARLTRANPKIAS

-208 RSFVIADIPG
+208 RSFIIADIPG

-246 IDITDENISDTYLK
+246 IDITDEDINETYLK
-260 LRKELKSYSKELIKK
+260 LRKELKLYSKELIKK

-288 KNEIDKKIKS
+288 KKEIEEKIKS
-298 VKKTVEKEYKAK
+298 IKKVINKEYKN
-310 ENKEN
+310 NKEN
-315 YFETPEIFAISVF
+315 YFEIPEVFAISVF
-328 SLEGE
+328 SLDGE
-333 ELEKIINA
+333 EFEKITNA

-347 SRYLESNSSAIKK
+347 LRYFET
-360 KNKKNYNEPFLLNNL
+360 KKNYKEPLLLNN
-375 NNSDDKKNKLKTK
+375 KKLKTK

-427 TITDLKNYYSV
+427 TITDLTNYYSV

-485 PVCVITNGS
+485 PVCIITNGS

-519 EDTFKLIDNPNKEID
+519 EETFKLIDNPNKEID
-534 FYKMVEGLA
+534 FDKMVEGLI

-565 NEMELDDIIKIV
+565 NEDELDDIIKIV
-577 RKIKPDRIQLITA
+577 KKIKPDRIQLITA

-615 ARLDIEVDIPN
+615 SKCDIEIDIPN
-626 VSDNHKGN
+626 ISENHKGN
-634 TKKIT
+634 TRILT
-639 EEDIINFLI
+639 EDDIVNFLI
-648 RQPDTARLIAKS
+648 RQPDTAYIIAKS
-660 FNEEEK
+660 FNENERK
-666 RVKELLD
+666 VKELLD
-673 SLIKK
+673 LLIKK
-678 NKVREEVVNGVVSYA
+678 NKVREEIVNGVVSYA

>member
-61 KSRKKFRARDG
+61 KSRKKFKARDG
-72 EQGKARLSDGKK
+72 ESGRARLSDGKK

-92 PIGTVIYNEETG
+92 PIGTVIYNEETE
-104 NIIADLIEDG
+104 NIIADLTEDG
-114 QSETIAKGG
+114 QSETIARGG

-162 DIGLVGMPNAGKSS
+162 DIGLVGIPNAGKSS
-176 LLSRLTRANPKIAS
+176 LLARLTRANPKIAS

-208 RSFVIADIPG
+208 RSFIIADIPG

-246 IDITDENISDTYLK
+246 IDITDEDINETYLK
-260 LRKELKSYSKELIKK
+260 LRKELKLYSKELIKK

-288 KNEIDKKIKS
+288 KKEIEEKIKS
-298 VKKTVEKEYKAK
+298 VKKIINKEYKN
-310 ENKEN
+310 NKEN
-315 YFETPEIFAISVF
+315 YFETPEVFAISVF
-328 SLEGE
+328 SLDGE

-347 SRYLESNSSAIKK
+347 LRYFET
-360 KNKKNYNEPFLLNNL
+360 KKNYKEPLLLNN
-375 NNSDDKKNKLKTK
+375 KKLKTK

-427 TITDLKNYYSV
+427 TITDLTNYYSV

-464 EPTLYKDLK
+464 ETTLYKDLK

-519 EDTFKLIDNPNKEID
+519 EETFKLIDNPNKEID
-534 FYKMVEGLA
+534 FDKMVEGLI

-565 NEMELDDIIKIV
+565 NEDELDDIIKIV
-577 RKIKPDRIQLITA
+577 KKIKPDRIQLITA

-615 ARLDIEVDIPN
+615 SKCDIEIDIPN
-626 VSDNHKGN
+626 ISENHKGN
-634 TKKIT
+634 TRILT
-639 EEDIINFLI
+639 EDDIVNFLI
-648 RQPDTARLIAKS
+648 RQPDTAYIIAKS
-660 FNEEEK
+660 FNENERK
-666 RVKELLD
+666 VKELLD
-673 SLIKK
+673 LLIKK
-678 NKVREEVVNGVVSYA
+678 NKVREEIVNGVVSYA

>member
-21 CVSFRREAHVP
+21 CISFRREAHVP

-61 KSRKKFRARDG
+61 KSRKKFKARDG
-72 EQGKARLSDGKK
+72 ESGRARLSDGKK

-92 PIGTVIYNEETG
+92 PIGTIIYNEETE
-104 NIIADLIEDG
+104 NIIADLTEDG
-114 QSETIAKGG
+114 QSETIARGG

-176 LLSRLTRANPKIAS
+176 LLARLTRANPKIAS

-208 RSFVIADIPG
+208 RSFIIADIPG

-246 IDITDENISDTYLK
+246 IDITDEDICDTYLK
-260 LRKELKSYSKELIKK
+260 LRKELKLYSKELIKK

-288 KNEIDKKIKS
+288 KKEIEEKIKS
-298 VKKTVEKEYKAK
+298 VKKIINKEYKN
-310 ENKEN
+310 NKEN
-315 YFETPEIFAISVF
+315 YFETPEVFAISVF
-328 SLEGE
+328 SLDGE
-333 ELEKIINA
+333 ELEKITNA

-347 SRYLESNSSAIKK
+347 LRYFET
-360 KNKKNYNEPFLLNNL
+360 KKNYKEPLLLNN
-375 NNSDDKKNKLKTK
+375 KKLKTK

-427 TITDLKNYYSV
+427 TITDLTNYYSV

-485 PVCVITNGS
+485 PICIITNGS

-519 EDTFKLIDNPNKEID
+519 EETFKLIDNPNKEID
-534 FYKMVEGLA
+534 FDKMVEGLI

-558 LLKDIND
+558 LLKGIND
-565 NEMELDDIIKIV
+565 NEVELDDIIKIV
-577 RKIKPDRIQLITA
+577 KRIKPDRIQLITA

-615 ARLDIEVDIPN
+615 SKCDIEIDIPN
-626 VSDNHKGN
+626 ISENHKGN
-634 TKKIT
+634 TRILT
-639 EEDIINFLI
+639 EDDIVNFLI
-648 RQPDTARLIAKS
+648 RQPDTAYIIAKS
-660 FNEEEK
+660 FNENERK
-666 RVKELLD
+666 VKELLD
-673 SLIKK
+673 LLIKE
-678 NKVREEVVNGVVSYA
+678 NKVREEIVNGVVFYA

>member
-84 GDNVIIRV
+84 GDNVVIRV
-92 PIGTVIYNEETG
+92 PIGAVIYNKDTG
-104 NIIADLIEDG
+104 NIIADLTEDG
-114 QSETIAKGG
+114 QSETIARGG

-146 LDGDKLNIRL
+146 LEGDKLNIRL

-176 LLSRLTRANPKIAS
+176 LLARLTRANPKIAS

-246 IDITDENISDTYLK
+246 IDITDEDIGDTYLK

-288 KNEIDKKIKS
+288 KNEIEKKIKS
-298 VKKTVEKEYKAK
+298 LKKTVEKEYK

-315 YFETPEIFAISVF
+315 YFEAPEILAISVF
-328 SLEGE
+328 TLEGE
-333 ELEKIINA
+333 ELEKITNA

-347 SRYLESNSSAIKK
+347 LRYSKINSINKK
-360 KNKKNYNEPFLLNNL
+360 TKKNYNEHVLLNNE
-375 NNSDDKKNKLKTK
+375 KNKLKTK

-485 PVCVITNGS
+485 PVCIITNGS

-508 DLIIP
+508 DLVIP

-519 EDTFKLIDNPNKEID
+519 EDAFKLIDNPNKEID
-534 FYKMVEGLA
+534 FDKMVEGLI
-543 EFKKVFKGEYWLEIF
+543 EFKKVFKGKYWLEIF

-565 NEMELDDIIKIV
+565 NEDELDDIIKIV
-577 RKIKPDRIQLITA
+577 NKIKPDRIQLITA

-601 LSDEELKKIKKYFN
+601 LTDEELKKIKKYFK
-615 ARLDIEVDIPN
+615 ARCDIEVDIPS

-634 TKKIT
+634 AKKIT
-639 EEDIINFLI
+639 EEDIVNFLI
-648 RQPDTARLIAKS
+648 RQPDTAYLIAKS

-673 SLIKK
+673 ALIKK
-678 NKVREEVVNGVVSYA
+678 NKVREEIVNGVVSYA

>member
-61 KSRKKFRARDG
+61 KSRKKFKARDG
-72 EQGKARLSDGKK
+72 ESGRARLSDGKK

-92 PIGTVIYNEETG
+92 PIGTVIYNEETE
-104 NIIADLIEDG
+104 NIIADLTKDG
-114 QSETIAKGG
+114 QSETIARGG

-176 LLSRLTRANPKIAS
+176 LLARLTRANPKIAS

-208 RSFVIADIPG
+208 RSFIIADIPG

-246 IDITDENISDTYLK
+246 IDITDEDINETYLK
-260 LRKELKSYSKELIKK
+260 LRKELKLYSKELIKK

-288 KNEIDKKIKS
+288 KKEIEEKIKS
-298 VKKTVEKEYKAK
+298 IKKIINKEYKN
-310 ENKEN
+310 NKEN
-315 YFETPEIFAISVF
+315 YFEIPEVFAISVF
-328 SLEGE
+328 SLDGE
-333 ELEKIINA
+333 ELEKITNA

-347 SRYLESNSSAIKK
+347 LRYFET
-360 KNKKNYNEPFLLNNL
+360 KKNYKEPLLLNN
-375 NNSDDKKNKLKTK
+375 KKLKTK

-427 TITDLKNYYSV
+427 TITNLTNYYSV

-519 EDTFKLIDNPNKEID
+519 EETFKLIDNPNKEID
-534 FYKMVEGLA
+534 FDKMVEGLI

-565 NEMELDDIIKIV
+565 NEDELDDIIKIV
-577 RKIKPDRIQLITA
+577 KKIKPDRIQLITA

-615 ARLDIEVDIPN
+615 SKSDIEIDIPN
-626 VSDNHKGN
+626 ISENHKGN
-634 TKKIT
+634 TRILT
-639 EEDIINFLI
+639 EDDIVNFLI
-648 RQPDTARLIAKS
+648 RQPDTAYIIAKS
-660 FNEEEK
+660 FNENERK
-666 RVKELLD
+666 VKELLD
-673 SLIKK
+673 LLIKK
-678 NKVREEVVNGVVSYA
+678 NKVREEIVNGVISYA

>member
-72 EQGKARLSDGKK
+72 EQGKAKLSDGKK
-84 GDNVIIRV
+84 GDNVVIRV
-92 PIGTVIYNEETG
+92 PIGAVIYNEETG
-104 NIIADLIEDG
+104 NIIADLTEDG
-114 QSETIAKGG
+114 QSETIARGG

-132 ATSTNQAPDYAQHG
+132 TTSTNQAPDYAQHG
-146 LDGDKLNIRL
+146 LEGDKLNIRL

-176 LLSRLTRANPKIAS
+176 LLARLTGANPKIAS

-246 IDITDENISDTYLK
+246 IDITDEDIGETYLK

-288 KNEIDKKIKS
+288 KNEIEKKIKIL
-298 VKKTVEKEYKAK
+298 KKTVEKEY
-310 ENKEN
+310 EDNKEN
-315 YFETPEIFAISVF
+315 YFEVPEIFAISVF
-328 SLEGE
+328 TLEGE
-333 ELEKIINA
+333 ELEKITNA

-347 SRYLESNSSAIKK
+347 LRYSKINSINKK
-360 KNKKNYNEPFLLNNL
+360 TKKNYNEHVLLNNE
-375 NNSDDKKNKLKTK
+375 KNKLKTK

-485 PVCVITNGS
+485 PVCIITNGS

-508 DLIIP
+508 DLVIP

-534 FYKMVEGLA
+534 FDKMVEGLI

-565 NEMELDDIIKIV
+565 NEDELDDIIKIV
-577 RKIKPDRIQLITA
+577 NKIKPDRIQLITA

-601 LSDEELKKIKKYFN
+601 LTDEELKKIKKYFK
-615 ARLDIEVDIPN
+615 ARCDIEIDIPS

-634 TKKIT
+634 SKKIT
-639 EEDIINFLI
+639 EEDIVNFLI
-648 RQPDTARLIAKS
+648 RQPDTAYLIAKS

-673 SLIKK
+673 TLIKK
-678 NKVREEVVNGVVSYA
+678 NKVREEIVNGVVSYA

>member
-46 VIVIVDARI
+46 VILIVDARI

-61 KSRKKFRARDG
+61 KSRKKFKARDG
-72 EQGKARLSDGKK
+72 ESGRARLSDGKK

-92 PIGTVIYNEETG
+92 PIGTIIYNEETE
-104 NIIADLIEDG
+104 NIIADLTEDG
-114 QSETIAKGG
+114 QSETIARGG

-176 LLSRLTRANPKIAS
+176 LLARLTRANPKIAS

-208 RSFVIADIPG
+208 RSFIIADIPG

-246 IDITDENISDTYLK
+246 IDITDEDINETYLK
-260 LRKELKSYSKELIKK
+260 LRKELKLYSKELIKK

-288 KNEIDKKIKS
+288 KKEIEEKIKS
-298 VKKTVEKEYKAK
+298 VKKIINKEYKN
-310 ENKEN
+310 NKEN
-315 YFETPEIFAISVF
+315 YFEIPEVFAISVF
-328 SLEGE
+328 SLDGE
-333 ELEKIINA
+333 ELEKITNA

-347 SRYLESNSSAIKK
+347 LRYFET
-360 KNKKNYNEPFLLNNL
+360 KKNYKEPLLLNN
-375 NNSDDKKNKLKTK
+375 KKLKTK

-427 TITDLKNYYSV
+427 TITDLTNYYSV

-485 PVCVITNGS
+485 PVCIITNGS

-519 EDTFKLIDNPNKEID
+519 EETFKLIDNPNKEID
-534 FYKMVEGLA
+534 FDKMVEGLI

-565 NEMELDDIIKIV
+565 NEDELDDIIKIV
-577 RKIKPDRIQLITA
+577 KKIKPDRIQLITA

-615 ARLDIEVDIPN
+615 SKCDIEIDIPN
-626 VSDNHKGN
+626 ISKNHKGN
-634 TKKIT
+634 TRILT
-639 EEDIINFLI
+639 EDDIVNFLI
-648 RQPDTARLIAKS
+648 RQPDTAYIIAKS
-660 FNEEEK
+660 FNENERK
-666 RVKELLD
+666 VKELLD
-673 SLIKK
+673 LLIKK
-678 NKVREEVVNGVVSYA
+678 NKVREEIVNGVVSYA

>member
-61 KSRKKFRARDG
+61 KSRKKFKARDG

-92 PIGTVIYNEETG
+92 PIGTVIYNEETE
-104 NIIADLIEDG
+104 NIIADLTEDG
-114 QSETIAKGG
+114 QSETIARGG

-176 LLSRLTRANPKIAS
+176 LLARLTRANPKIAS

-208 RSFVIADIPG
+208 ISFIIADIPG

-246 IDITDENISDTYLK
+246 IDITDEDINETYFK
-260 LRKELKSYSKELIKK
+260 LRKELKLYSKELIKK

-288 KNEIDKKIKS
+288 KKEIEEKIKS
-298 VKKTVEKEYKAK
+298 IKKIINKEYKN
-310 ENKEN
+310 NKEN
-315 YFETPEIFAISVF
+315 YFETPKVFAISVF
-328 SLEGE
+328 SLDGE
-333 ELEKIINA
+333 ELEKITNA

-347 SRYLESNSSAIKK
+347 LRYFET
-360 KNKKNYNEPFLLNNL
+360 KKNYKEPLLLNN
-375 NNSDDKKNKLKTK
+375 KKLKTK

-427 TITDLKNYYSV
+427 TITDLTNYYSV

-454 IDYIT
+454 INYIT

-473 KLIYEIKQITDI
+473 KLIYKIKQITDI
-485 PVCVITNGS
+485 PVCIITNGS

-519 EDTFKLIDNPNKEID
+519 EETFKLIDNPNKEID
-534 FYKMVEGLA
+534 FDKMVEGLI

-565 NEMELDDIIKIV
+565 NEDELDDIIKIV
-577 RKIKPDRIQLITA
+577 KKIKPDRIQLITA

-615 ARLDIEVDIPN
+615 SKCDIEIDIPN
-626 VSDNHKGN
+626 ISENHKGN
-634 TKKIT
+634 TRILT
-639 EEDIINFLI
+639 EEDIVNFLI
-648 RQPDTARLIAKS
+648 RQPDTAYIIAKS
-660 FNEEEK
+660 FNENERK
-666 RVKELLD
+666 VKELLD
-673 SLIKK
+673 LLIKK
-678 NKVREEVVNGVVSYA
+678 NKVREEIVNGVISYA

>member
-61 KSRKKFRARDG
+61 KSRKKFKARDG
-72 EQGKARLSDGKK
+72 ESGRARLSDGKK

-92 PIGTVIYNEETG
+92 PIGTVIYNEETE
-104 NIIADLIEDG
+104 NIIADLTEDG
-114 QSETIAKGG
+114 QSKTIARGG

-176 LLSRLTRANPKIAS
+176 LLARLTRANPKIAS

-208 RSFVIADIPG
+208 RSFIIADIPG

-246 IDITDENISDTYLK
+246 IDITDEDINETYLK
-260 LRKELKSYSKELIKK
+260 LRKELKLYSKELIKK

-288 KNEIDKKIKS
+288 KKEIEEKIKS
-298 VKKTVEKEYKAK
+298 VKKIINKEYKN
-310 ENKEN
+310 NKKN
-315 YFETPEIFAISVF
+315 YFEIPEVFAISVF
-328 SLEGE
+328 SLDGE

-347 SRYLESNSSAIKK
+347 LRYFET
-360 KNKKNYNEPFLLNNL
+360 KKNYKEPLLLNN
-375 NNSDDKKNKLKTK
+375 KKLKTK

-427 TITDLKNYYSV
+427 TITDLTNYYSV

-485 PVCVITNGS
+485 PVCIITNGS

-519 EDTFKLIDNPNKEID
+519 EETFKLIDNPNKEID
-534 FYKMVEGLA
+534 FDKMVEGLI

-565 NEMELDDIIKIV
+565 NEDELDDIIKIV
-577 RKIKPDRIQLITA
+577 KKIKPDRIQLITA

-615 ARLDIEVDIPN
+615 SKCDIEIDIPN
-626 VSDNHKGN
+626 ISENHKGN
-634 TKKIT
+634 TRILT
-639 EEDIINFLI
+639 EDDIVNFLI
-648 RQPDTARLIAKS
+648 RQPDTAYIIAKS
-660 FNEEEK
+660 FNENERK
-666 RVKELLD
+666 VKELLD
-673 SLIKK
+673 LLIKK
-678 NKVREEVVNGVVSYA
+678 NKVREEIVNGVVSYA

>member
-61 KSRKKFRARDG
+61 KSRKKFKARDG
-72 EQGKARLSDGKK
+72 ESGRARLSDGKK
-84 GDNVIIRV
+84 GGNIIIRV
-92 PIGTVIYNEETG
+92 PIGTVIYNEETE
-104 NIIADLIEDG
+104 NIIADLTEDG
-114 QSETIAKGG
+114 QSETIARGG

-176 LLSRLTRANPKIAS
+176 LLARLTRANPKIAS

-208 RSFVIADIPG
+208 RSFIIADIPG

-246 IDITDENISDTYLK
+246 IDITDEDINETYLK
-260 LRKELKSYSKELIKK
+260 LRKELKLYSKELIKK

-288 KNEIDKKIKS
+288 KKEIEEKIKS
-298 VKKTVEKEYKAK
+298 IKKVINKEYKN
-310 ENKEN
+310 NKEN
-315 YFETPEIFAISVF
+315 YFEIPEVFAISVF
-328 SLEGE
+328 SLDGE
-333 ELEKIINA
+333 ELEKITNA

-347 SRYLESNSSAIKK
+347 LRYFKT
-360 KNKKNYNEPFLLNNL
+360 KKNYKEPLLLNN
-375 NNSDDKKNKLKTK
+375 KKLKTK

-427 TITDLKNYYSV
+427 TITDLTNYYSV

-485 PVCVITNGS
+485 PVCIITNGS

-519 EDTFKLIDNPNKEID
+519 EETFKLIDNPNKEID
-534 FYKMVEGLA
+534 FDKMVEGLI

-565 NEMELDDIIKIV
+565 NEDELDDIIKIV
-577 RKIKPDRIQLITA
+577 KKIKPDRIQLITA

-615 ARLDIEVDIPN
+615 SKCDIEIDIPN
-626 VSDNHKGN
+626 ISENHKGN
-634 TKKIT
+634 TRILT
-639 EEDIINFLI
+639 EEDIVNFLI
-648 RQPDTARLIAKS
+648 RQPDTAYIIAKS
-660 FNEEEK
+660 FNENERK
-666 RVKELLD
+666 VKELLD
-673 SLIKK
+673 LLIKK
-678 NKVREEVVNGVVSYA
+678 NKVREEIVNGVVSYA